1 MHTLSRSFCWSYSR
15 LTAACL
21 LGLSACG
28 GDAEPATDVSSTL
41 GELTEPILDGGDATG
56 RWLDAV
62 GALLAPDVPQ
72 LGLCTGTL
80 IGPSTVLTAKHCVL
94 GAASLV
100 DVEFVFAV
108 GPDAF
113 TPRAVYPVTGWA
125 WETSVAARTDLK
137 YGVYGSDVGIV
148 RLASPVA
155 GVRPLALA
163 SLRHSDRGRRFRVV
177 GYGARD
183 DAGEFGLRQTG
194 RMTLR
199 GIGGNYAD
207 YAFGGLEGFVA
218 AADSLPEYAGVTAD
232 ALPHEYERLGL
243 IPSFQA
249 VFGGSD
255 PDAQTCDGDSGAPF
269 LARHRAGLAVVALA
283 GAGDLASAEHRCA
296 FGSVAAVL
304 APTVRDFLH
313 DELDADGK

>member
-1 MHTLSRSFCWSYSR
+1 MHIASPLSCWSYSR
-15 LTAACL
+15 RTAACL
-21 LGLSACG
+21 LALTACG
-28 GDAEPATDVSSTL
+28 GEAEPPSDI
-41 GELTEPILDGGDATG
+41 GELTQPVLDGRDETG

-62 GALLAPDVPQ
+62 GALLAPDVPE

-108 GPDAF
+108 GPDALA
-113 TPRAVYPVTGWA
+113 PRAVYPIVGWA

-137 YGVYGSDVGIV
+137 YGVYGSDLGIV
-148 RLASPVA
+148 RLASAVADVRPVA
-155 GVRPLALA
+155 LAGLWHA
-163 SLRHSDRGRRFRVV
+163 DRGRRFRVV

-183 DAGEFGLRQTG
+183 DAGEFGVRQSG

-199 GIGGNYAD
+199 GIAGNYAD
-207 YAFGGLEGFVA
+207 YAFGGLDGFVA
-218 AADSLPEYAGVTAD
+218 AADSLPEYAGVAAD

-243 IPSFQA
+243 IPGFQA
-249 VFGGSD
+249 VFGGL
-255 PDAQTCDGDSGAPF
+255 PRDAQTCDGDSGAPF
-269 LARHRAGLAVVALA
+269 LVQRQTGLAVVALA
-283 GAGDLASAEHRCA
+283 GAGDLASSEHRCD

-304 APTVRDFLH
+304 APSVRTFLH
-313 DELDADGK
+313 DELRAE